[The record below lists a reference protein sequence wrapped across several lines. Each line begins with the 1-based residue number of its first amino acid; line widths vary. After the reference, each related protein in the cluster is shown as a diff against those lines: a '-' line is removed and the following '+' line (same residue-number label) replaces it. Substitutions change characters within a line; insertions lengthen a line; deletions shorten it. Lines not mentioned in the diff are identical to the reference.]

1 MTNPNP
7 ESGDVNQTEQ
17 INDGMQGADGSVDAN
32 GMDPAVNTQ
41 EKLEELRENLN
52 NPSSE

>member
-7 ESGDVNQTEQ
+7 ESGDVDQTEQ

-32 GMDPAVNTQ
+32 GMDPAVSAQ
-41 EKLEELRENLN
+41 EKLEELRENLDS
-52 NPSSE
+52 PGAE